1 MSETPPSATPAPSAV
16 AHPFADLIGMT
27 VQRTGVGT
35 ATAQLSVGPDHL
47 NPHGV
52 LHGAVLFALID
63 TSMGGAAVSVLD
75 DGQRPVTIEIQTRF
89 LRPVLSGTIRCE
101 ATVVKPGR
109 RVVHLEARVIGE
121 DGKFV
126 ATGSGSFAVV

>member
-1 MSETPPSATPAPSAV
+1 MSETPPAANPASVP
-16 AHPFADLIGMT
+16 HPFADLIGMT
-27 VQRTGVGT
+27 VERTGPGS
-35 ATAQLSVGPDHL
+35 ARAQLTVGPDHL

-63 TSMGGAAVSVLD
+63 TSMGGAAVSVLA

-89 LRPVLSGTIRCE
+89 LRPVLAGTIHCE
-101 ATVVKPGR
+101 STVVKPGS
-109 RVVHLEARVIGE
+109 RVVHLESRVTSD
-121 DGKFV
+121 DGKLV